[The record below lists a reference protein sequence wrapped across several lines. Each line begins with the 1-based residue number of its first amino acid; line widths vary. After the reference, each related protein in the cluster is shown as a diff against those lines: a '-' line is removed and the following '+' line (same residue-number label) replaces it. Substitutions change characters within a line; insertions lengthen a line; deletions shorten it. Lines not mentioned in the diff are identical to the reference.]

1 MNPIIEED
9 IREIANSVV
18 SEAKK
23 LSGSTL
29 LISGAAGFLGSYIV
43 ATIDYLNQNVLSLPC
58 KVIAVDNFITGAR
71 AGLLDEIASPEI
83 VRIEADITKPLRLP
97 DTIDY
102 IVHAAGLASP
112 VYYRK
117 YPLETVDVTVTGTK
131 NLLELAK
138 KCRTKSFLF
147 FSSSE
152 IYGDPDPKFIPTPET
167 YRGNVSS
174 IGPRACYDESKRLA
188 ETISMIYYEFFG
200 VPVKI
205 VRPFNIYGPLMKP
218 NDRRVIPAFLSSA
231 IMGRPLPVHD
241 RGTQTRTYCYISDAI
256 TGFFKVLLSPKN
268 GEVYNVGNDQDELS
282 VKNLA
287 EMVSELFGGSIQV
300 QMIDYPDS
308 YPADEPKR
316 RCPDL
321 EKIRYE
327 LNFEPRVGIHKGLK
341 RTLDWFES
349 AFSREALMSMK

>member
-9 IREIANSVV
+9 IREIADSVA
-18 SEAKK
+18 SEAKQ

-43 ATIDYLNQNVLSLPC
+43 AVVDYLNQNVLSLPC

-117 YPLETVDVTVTGTK
+117 YPLETVEVTVTGTK

-138 KCRTKSFLF
+138 KCKTKSFLF

-231 IMGRPLPVHD
+231 SWAGPSPYMIAARRRVLIVILATPSPDFLKFCFLPKMAKCI
-241 RGTQTRTYCYISDAI
+241 TWAMTRT
-256 TGFFKVLLSPKN
+256 
-268 GEVYNVGNDQDELS
+268 
-282 VKNLA
+282 NLA
-287 EMVSELFGGSIQV
+287 
-300 QMIDYPDS
+300 
-308 YPADEPKR
+308 
-316 RCPDL
+316 
-321 EKIRYE
+321 
-327 LNFEPRVGIHKGLK
+327 
-341 RTLDWFES
+341 
-349 AFSREALMSMK
+349 